1 MLEPVAIVGMAC
13 RVPGARGLAEF
24 WRMLA
29 AGEDAIRET
38 PVERWDQEA
47 LFSEAA
53 LTPGKMNTR
62 WGGFI
67 DGVERF
73 DPHFFGIS
81 PREAEHMD
89 PQQRLLLEVVWEAI
103 EDAGLSREAIAGS
116 PSGVFI
122 GMSSSDFAREE
133 LADLSGLGTHS
144 TTGAAQSIAAN
155 RISYALDLNGPSMV
169 VDTACSSSLVA
180 IHLACHSLQLD
191 EAGMA
196 IAGGVNLLLSPGIT
210 VGFSQL
216 NAMASDGRCKAF
228 DARANG
234 YVRSEGVGIVVLKRL
249 KDALEAGD
257 RIWAVIRGSAV
268 NQDGRSNGLTAP
280 SRSAQE
286 AVLATAYRKA
296 GVSPA
301 MVQYVEAHGTGTKLG
316 DPIEAGALGKVLGTG
331 RATGDR
337 CRLGSVK
344 TNIGHLEGAAGVAGV
359 IKVALAM
366 HHRLLPPSLHFESP
380 NPHIAFDRLPL
391 QVQTALDAWPHP
403 DRALLAGVS
412 SFGFGGT
419 NAHLVLEQAPE
430 AASATS
436 ASERGAYLLPLS
448 AHSREALGAL
458 ARSFQPMLEAMAPPL
473 PDLVYAA
480 SRRTHHDCRLALAFR
495 TPEELR
501 SLLSGLETA
510 DSPGDEPKFARPRV
524 AFVLP
529 GQGAQWY
536 AMGRQLL
543 ESNVAFRQAIE
554 AIDERFQ
561 PMAGWSLL
569 EEWQKDEAHSRM
581 QETEVAQPSLF
592 ALQVGLAA
600 VWRSWGIRP
609 DAVVGHSIG
618 EVAAAYLAGVLDL
631 DEALLVA
638 LSRSRL
644 MQEATG
650 KGKMAAVALSPE
662 EAHVLLEGYEGR
674 VALAAVNA
682 PHSVT
687 LSGDLDAMDELM
699 ATLQARQVFCR
710 ELKVRYAFH
719 CHQLTP
725 FQAKLK
731 ERLHEMSP
739 KPPTCT
745 LVSTLSGKPAVPG
758 DYDADYW
765 SRQMRE
771 PVAFYPAVHH
781 LVERGFDLFVELSPH
796 PVLSTSLDEIL
807 RADAKV
813 AAVVPTLRRGEDESL
828 AMMKAL
834 GELYVHGYP
843 IDWTNVYPNGAH
855 VSLPAYPW
863 QHERFWIDDV
873 DPRRTDHPSTDDPDG
888 HAEAEQRGWFA
899 REWLLADP
907 QLRMPMLEA
916 HLKQHVTRILRGH
929 ADSVRPDSLLATMGF
944 DSLMSLD
951 LRNRLEVSLGIDLEV
966 NVLWKYPSL
975 EALAPYLAER
985 IDPLSMRQTSVPK
998 RQSAVMVRPMPSES
1012 AGMRLFCFPYAGGGA
1027 SVYSSWLERLP
1038 PDVELCLVQLPGRE
1052 NRIEDPPFF
1061 DMESLIVALGDE
1073 LKPLLDRPFAFFGHS
1088 LGALI
1093 SFELASWLGSRNEPS
1108 PVHLFVSG
1116 YGDPRQPLA
1125 IPGMDLVETNDE
1137 ASLISLLQDFK
1148 GTPPEVLGHRDL
1160 LRQVLPAVRA
1170 DFAIASKYRFAPR
1183 EPLTCDITAFGGDAD
1198 DLVPVGQFSGWKD
1211 LTRGTFKLRIMPGD
1225 HFFLRS
1231 NRAQLI
1237 AMLVDSL
1244 RMALPSSSRP
1254 SAC

>member
-1 MLEPVAIVGMAC
+1 
-13 RVPGARGLAEF
+13 
-24 WRMLA
+24 
-29 AGEDAIRET
+29 
-38 PVERWDQEA
+38 
-47 LFSEAA
+47 
-53 LTPGKMNTR
+53 
-62 WGGFI
+62 
-67 DGVERF
+67 
-73 DPHFFGIS
+73 
-81 PREAEHMD
+81 
-89 PQQRLLLEVVWEAI
+89 
-103 EDAGLSREAIAGS
+103 
-116 PSGVFI
+116 
-122 GMSSSDFAREE
+122 
-133 LADLSGLGTHS
+133 
-144 TTGAAQSIAAN
+144 
-155 RISYALDLNGPSMV
+155 
-169 VDTACSSSLVA
+169 
-180 IHLACHSLQLD
+180 
-191 EAGMA
+191 
-196 IAGGVNLLLSPGIT
+196 
-210 VGFSQL
+210 
-216 NAMASDGRCKAF
+216 
-228 DARANG
+228 
-234 YVRSEGVGIVVLKRL
+234 
-249 KDALEAGD
+249 
-257 RIWAVIRGSAV
+257 
-268 NQDGRSNGLTAP
+268 
-280 SRSAQE
+280 
-286 AVLATAYRKA
+286 
-296 GVSPA
+296 
-301 MVQYVEAHGTGTKLG
+301 
-316 DPIEAGALGKVLGTG
+316 
-331 RATGDR
+331 
-337 CRLGSVK
+337 
-344 TNIGHLEGAAGVAGV
+344 
-359 IKVALAM
+359 
-366 HHRLLPPSLHFESP
+366 
-380 NPHIAFDRLPL
+380 
-391 QVQTALDAWPHP
+391 
-403 DRALLAGVS
+403 
-412 SFGFGGT
+412 
-419 NAHLVLEQAPE
+419 
-430 AASATS
+430 
-436 ASERGAYLLPLS
+436 
-448 AHSREALGAL
+448 
-458 ARSFQPMLEAMAPPL
+458 
-473 PDLVYAA
+473 
-480 SRRTHHDCRLALAFR
+480 
-495 TPEELR
+495 
-501 SLLSGLETA
+501 
-510 DSPGDEPKFARPRV
+510 
-524 AFVLP
+524 
-529 GQGAQWY
+529 
-536 AMGRQLL
+536 
-543 ESNVAFRQAIE
+543 
-554 AIDERFQ
+554 
-561 PMAGWSLL
+561 
-569 EEWQKDEAHSRM
+569 M

-609 DAVVGHSIG
+609 DAVLGHSIG
-618 EVAAAYLAGVLDL
+618 EVAAAHLAGVLDL
-631 DEALLVA
+631 DEALRVA
-638 LSRSRL
+638 WSRSRL

-662 EAHVLLEGYEGR
+662 EAHVLLEEYEGR

-699 ATLQARQVFCR
+699 ATLQAQQVFCR
-710 ELKVRYAFH
+710 ELKVRYASH

-725 FQAKLK
+725 FQAELK
-731 ERLHEMSP
+731 ERLREISP